1 MSIMTLTKRQ
11 LWIGTSALA
20 AAAVIGLGIAGWIVY
35 EPDIPPNA
43 RPLPSRFSP
52 ELISR
57 GEQLATVGD
66 CIVCHTTEGGRPF
79 AGARALPTPFG
90 TLYSTN
96 ITPDEKTGIG
106 TWSQAAF
113 DRAMTRGVAR
123 DGSQLYPALPYEHFT
138 HVKAEDLAAI
148 YAFLMTREA
157 VSQAPPPN
165 KLIPGLGFRPLLAGW
180 KLLFLHEGAF
190 EPDTTRSVEWN
201 RGKYLVDGLAHCGAC
216 HTPRNLLGGEEL
228 GREFGGGVAEG
239 WNAPPLD
246 ATNPMKDSWDAASL
260 YSYLKTG
267 MATGHSAAAGP
278 MGPVTEGLSR
288 LNDADVKAISTYIAS
303 RMNPDGAPTK
313 PAQPIDHAV
322 QAQAAFPKAAD
333 LFQGAC
339 SGCHGDGAPMR
350 QAGRPSLATAS
361 DLHADDPRNAIQ
373 TVLQGI
379 APPVQGAGPFMPAFA
394 NNLTDKQLA
403 DLLSYARARFTDAKS
418 WPDLQSK
425 IASIRKENAQ

>member
-11 LWIGTSALA
+11 LWIGTSVMA
-20 AAAVIGLGIAGWIVY
+20 AAAVIGFGIAGWIVY
-35 EPDIPPNA
+35 EPEIPEIA
-43 RPLPSRFSP
+43 RPLASSFNPK
-52 ELISR
+52 LIAR

-66 CIVCHTTEGGRPF
+66 CIVCHTAEGGRPF

-96 ITPDEKTGIG
+96 ITPDAKTGIG
-106 TWSQAAF
+106 AWSQAAF

-138 HVKAEDLAAI
+138 HVKDADLTAI

-157 VSQAPPPN
+157 VSKQPPLN
-165 KLIPGLGFRPLLAGW
+165 KLFPGLGFRPLLAGW
-180 KLLFLHEGAF
+180 KLLFLHEGTF
-190 EPDTTRSVEWN
+190 EPDATQSAEWN

-216 HTPRNLLGGEEL
+216 HTPRNLLGGEER

-246 ATNPMKDSWDAASL
+246 ASNPLKASWDETSL
-260 YSYLKTG
+260 YTYLKTG
-267 MATGHSAAAGP
+267 IASGHSAAAGP

-288 LNDADVKAISTYIAS
+288 VNDADVKAIATYIAS
-303 RMNPDGAPTK
+303 RINPDATPTK
-313 PAQPIDHAV
+313 QADAINHATE
-322 QAQAAFPKAAD
+322 AARTFPEAAD

-350 QAGRPSLATAS
+350 RAGRPSLATAS

-373 TVLQGI
+373 VLLKGI
-379 APPVQGAGPFMPAFA
+379 APPIQGAGPYMPALA
-394 NNLTDKQLA
+394 DNLTDKQVA
-403 DLLSYARARFTDAKS
+403 DLLAYARARFTDAEI